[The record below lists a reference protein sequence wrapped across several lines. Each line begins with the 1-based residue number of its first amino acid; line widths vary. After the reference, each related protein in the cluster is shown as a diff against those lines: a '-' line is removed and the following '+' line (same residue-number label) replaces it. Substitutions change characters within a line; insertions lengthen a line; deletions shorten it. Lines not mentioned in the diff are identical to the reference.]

1 MRCFGDGDPQ
11 MAAYHDEEWGRPVLG
26 ETALFERLCLEAM
39 QSGLSWRIVLR
50 RREGMREAFAG
61 FEPEALA
68 RFGEADVERLLGDA
82 RVIRNRR
89 KIEAVIGNARAML
102 QLREQGRPLDA
113 LVWSF
118 RPEPAGAPQS
128 WQEVPASTEA
138 SKALAKELKRAG
150 FVFVGPT
157 TAYATMQAAG
167 LVNDHLAGCLVR
179 ASAYEEQRRAAPP
192 RPAR

>member
-39 QSGLSWRIVLR
+39 QSGLSWSIVLR
-50 RREGMREAFAG
+50 RREGMRDAFAG

-102 QLREQGRPLDA
+102 DLREQGRPLDE

-118 RPEPAGAPQS
+118 RPEPAAAPES
-128 WQEVPASTEA
+128 WQDVPASTEA

-167 LVNDHLAGCLVR
+167 LVNDHLAACPVR
-179 ASAYEEQRRAAPP
+179 ASVEDEQRRAF
-192 RPAR
+192 PAR